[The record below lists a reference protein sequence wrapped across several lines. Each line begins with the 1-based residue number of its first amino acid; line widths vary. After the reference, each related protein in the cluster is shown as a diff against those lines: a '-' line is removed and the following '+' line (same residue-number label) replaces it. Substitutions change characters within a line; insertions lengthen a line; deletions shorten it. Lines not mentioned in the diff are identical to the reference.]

1 MSTLADIGEAV
12 IGDFAIDDYQI
23 LEAGDVGGQSTLTG
37 EPTVVTVA
45 NEDLRGDTTVTAV
58 GTQRLTVSASARG
71 ETTVEGAVTLPQP
84 VRTDEGV
91 VRGERTGVPEDTA
104 YPFTFDS
111 TGDIQTVSGE
121 DFYEQHALLLG
132 AGVLETEIGGPLT
145 ANDRTE
151 ITHTIEQAY
160 AESPYF
166 EPPIRVNVVEQV
178 DDTLTVQATFG
189 SREEVRIPI
198 SQRDVDTIQL

>member
-1 MSTLADIGEAV
+1 
-12 IGDFAIDDYQI
+12 
-23 LEAGDVGGQSTLTG
+23 
-37 EPTVVTVA
+37 
-45 NEDLRGDTTVTAV
+45 R
-58 GTQRLTVSASARG
+58 
-71 ETTVEGAVTLPQP
+71 P

-91 VRGERTGVPEDTA
+91 IRGERTGVPEDTA

-151 ITHTIEQAY
+151 IAHTIKQAY

-166 EPPIRVNVVEQV
+166 ERPIRVNVVEQV